1 MRRARRAEREVIGCG
16 AIRSRCNRRGEN
28 DRSPVTPVAAENADG
43 KLTARAV
50 CICVCFYLLFQ
61 LLCLG
66 AGESGKSTIIKQL
79 VFLHKQQVVSDEE
92 KQAYVRV
99 LHGNVLTCISTL
111 LKEAADFGY
120 EMDETA
126 QRHAEIVES
135 FDSRQLLTLEVVQS
149 IEYLWLQCPAI
160 SATYAR
166 RNEFWIL
173 DGSEW
178 YFNNAYRFL
187 EEGYR
192 PNEEDMIM
200 ARKRTTGVV
209 ETQLKYGSVA
219 WSVVDVGGQRSER
232 RKWSRA
238 HTHANTGT
246 RARSP
251 STCCVTRWIGSRA
264 LG

>member
-1 MRRARRAEREVIGCG
+1 M
-16 AIRSRCNRRGEN
+16 
-28 DRSPVTPVAAENADG
+28 
-43 KLTARAV
+43 
-50 CICVCFYLLFQ
+50 
-61 LLCLG
+61 
-66 AGESGKSTIIKQL
+66 
-79 VFLHKQQVVSDEE
+79 FLHKQQVVSDEE

-135 FDSRQLLTLEVVQS
+135 FDSRQLLTMEVVQS

-178 YFNNAYRFL
+178 YFQNCYRFL

-232 RKWSRA
+232 RKWSHAETRA
-238 HTHANTGT
+238 HAHAHTQTHIRAETQAHAC
-246 RARSP
+246 ARSP
-251 STCCVTRWIGSRA
+251 SNVRDCIFIFGLFFSGSTASTTPRASSTRSTSPATAPCCSKIAGTYTQSCRA
-264 LG
+264 CGVAI